1 MKKGKRKMNDQMK
14 KEIIKS
20 LAYGLDTSTVAEAM
34 QIEEDDIKSIAE
46 ECAAEIEAKAQ
57 SLKSE
62 GWL

>member
-1 MKKGKRKMNDQMK
+1 MK

-20 LAYGLDTSTVAEAM
+20 LAYGLDTSTVAGAM

-46 ECAAEIEAKAQ
+46 ERADEIEEKAQ